1 MGWIKFISPR
11 NKVSKYHSTGKNM
24 ASDFWHTDSSVLN
37 LWLGA
42 VPQIS
47 KPTVKHRDNCL
58 WLLPGRDLGVQRD
71 ASPFSTTIQP
81 RTALMGYRSCCRYFT
96 GCFWNISRFFFFC
109 LSSSNWY
116 LFGPLKQRL
125 VNRQL
130 QNSKKVER
138 AICEWLRFQETDLN
152 VSRIFQFVQSRDR
165 HIKVLRS

>member
-81 RTALMGYRSCCRYFT
+81 CTALMGYRSCCRYFT
-96 GCFWNISRFFFFC
+96 GCFWNISRFFFF
-109 LSSSNWY
+109 LPFVLELVFVWSSETT
-116 LFGPLKQRL
+116 
-125 VNRQL
+125 V
-130 QNSKKVER
+130 SKSPTPE
-138 AICEWLRFQETDLN
+138 
-152 VSRIFQFVQSRDR
+152 
-165 HIKVLRS
+165 